1 MHPTIDYRIPET
13 KIWIFIRRKKDF
25 FLLLFSLIN
34 VYLNHAYDIQ
44 AKEEEEVM
52 MV

>member
-1 MHPTIDYRIPET
+1 
-13 KIWIFIRRKKDF
+13 
-25 FLLLFSLIN
+25 LIN

-52 MV
+52 MAEMVAYVVD